1 MAGSLEKW
9 GLPVREGF
17 CLSRATPCRAY
28 WSQALGPFVCHR
40 HKGRGNTREYVVRSE
55 RCGRSVGAEIMT
67 RGALTR
73 GRNKGNLRGRKDEGW
88 VSDEMRGDT
97 SKVLE

>member
-1 MAGSLEKW
+1 M
-9 GLPVREGF
+9 
-17 CLSRATPCRAY
+17 
-28 WSQALGPFVCHR
+28 
-40 HKGRGNTREYVVRSE
+40 VRSE

-88 VSDEMRGDT
+88 VQYNLFKFKVQIGAFLN
-97 SKVLE
+97 KVLCFSIPKDQYMHVCFDLKYDIKFVV

>member
-1 MAGSLEKW
+1 M
-9 GLPVREGF
+9 
-17 CLSRATPCRAY
+17 
-28 WSQALGPFVCHR
+28 
-40 HKGRGNTREYVVRSE
+40 VRSE

-73 GRNKGNLRGRKDEGW
+73 GRNKGNLPGRKDEGW